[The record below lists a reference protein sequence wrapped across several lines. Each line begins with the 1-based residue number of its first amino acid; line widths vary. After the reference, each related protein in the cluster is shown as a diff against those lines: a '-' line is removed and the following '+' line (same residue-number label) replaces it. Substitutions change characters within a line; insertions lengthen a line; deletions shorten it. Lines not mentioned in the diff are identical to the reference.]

1 MKYTTV
7 VIAALLSTSSALEA
21 TSSSS
26 VRQLSVPVS
35 QSLVQL
41 HKGANDGIN
50 ADLVAGGETPADKEK
65 VGFFGLKD
73 KMKQAKNDDIPA
85 ELGGGK

>member
-41 HKGANDGIN
+41 HKDGIN

>member
-41 HKGANDGIN
+41 HKKDEIN